1 MKQITEITRR
11 DIFSLFIYGRDI
23 EEFFDSKRIKYGY
36 YGRLSEIDFLK
47 RIYDLK
53 SLQSF
58 DNRFDDAEGDIW
70 QHTINNDDYEEGW
83 VFEDARFELLN
94 GDDEV
99 LLKFLCTVFHPAVRN
114 ENGYWKEFLEAVN
127 GLLRADGYELY
138 SESKISGRD
147 VFGWRKYDPEE
158 SSLFVPFSQ
167 RNEKDIKG
175 KKLKLSLNMKTRS
188 QIYKLIEK
196 YSTVYRET
204 DETGWQYDITTSE
217 CVFRD
222 MSQFY
227 RPKCFDA
234 KNNYIETTSMEEFI
248 LHNYPFYVFDAIELY
263 EKYNTDSDY
272 AAQMNMIFKLN
283 SVPYKLEQGRIV
295 STLEIAIDP
304 KILAEISEKGLKEL
318 LSEANA
324 YYRSGNKQI
333 AVEKIWDAFE
343 RLKTYY
349 SPTLNKAQSADK
361 IIDNMSNSEPNY
373 KTLYEAEF
381 KALTNIG
388 NNFRIRHHETT
399 KIDITDNRQ
408 YDYFYK
414 RCLALVSV
422 AILYL
427 EGGINA

>member
-1 MKQITEITRR
+1 M
-11 DIFSLFIYGRDI
+11 DI
-23 EEFFDSKRIKYGY
+23 EEFFDNKRIQYGY

-53 SLQSF
+53 SLQSY

-70 QHTINNDDYEEGW
+70 QHTINNADYEEGW
-83 VFEDARFELLN
+83 IFEDDRFELLN

-99 LLKFLCTVFHPAVRN
+99 LLKFLCAVFHPAVRF
-114 ENGYWKEFLEAVN
+114 ESGYWKEFLDAVN
-127 GLLRADGYELY
+127 GLLRNDGYELY
-138 SESKISGRD
+138 PESKISGRD
-147 VFGWRKYDPEE
+147 IYGWRKHNPEA

-175 KKLKLSLNMKTRS
+175 KRLKLSLNMKTRN

-227 RPKCFDA
+227 KPKCFDA
-234 KNNYIETTSMEEFI
+234 KNNYIETSSMKEFV
-248 LHNYPFYVFDAIELY
+248 LHNYPFYVFDTIELY
-263 EKYNTDSDY
+263 EKYNADSDY
-272 AAQMNMIFKLN
+272 AVQMNTILKIN

-304 KILAEISEKGLKEL
+304 KILAEIPEKGLKEL
-318 LSEANA
+318 LSEADA

-349 SPTLNKAQSADK
+349 SSTLNKAQSAGK

-373 KTLYEAEF
+373 KALYEAEF

-388 NNFRIRHHETT
+388 NSFRIRHHETT